1 MLMPRQSAIES
12 LIQLT
17 LDQAKRRRRPTDLKD
32 IHNELIE
39 LHREFKDL
47 LPELADRG
55 IATKPIDYLFD
66 TLVVSAYL
74 LGSASPNPKTD
85 RTAKAVMARQNM
97 RKEQPALPPWK
108 EYVIN
113 RLPTMKKNTAL
124 ARAKLLRRELKNKKK
139 IKPPALSTV
148 RQFVGQ
154 VDRQRAKAV
163 NNRSS
168 TSSIFASV
176 RVDARHRRDTN
187 SRVSN
192 EVTPSW
198 KSSIPAS
205 PAALT
210 AMTAPRN

>member
-1 MLMPRQSAIES
+1 VQRHLPRIHIRRDKKGAAPRGWFEKWVSPTSSGMLMPRQSAIES

-113 RLPTMKKNTAL
+113 RLRENKFFMK
-124 ARAKLLRRELKNKKK
+124 
-139 IKPPALSTV
+139 
-148 RQFVGQ
+148 
-154 VDRQRAKAV
+154 
-163 NNRSS
+163 
-168 TSSIFASV
+168 
-176 RVDARHRRDTN
+176 
-187 SRVSN
+187 
-192 EVTPSW
+192 
-198 KSSIPAS
+198 
-205 PAALT
+205 
-210 AMTAPRN
+210 